1 MYVNLAISLTGDL
14 GLDAELPN
22 PNNFKNISTLGLTDG
37 GTFTDAAKRA
47 YLGCYYL
54 SSASVFLSPS
64 CHLLEISPKCLG
76 LN

>member
-22 PNNFKNISTLGLTDG
+22 PNNFSNISTVGLIDG
-37 GTFTDAAKRA
+37 GVFTDAARRA

-54 SSASVFLSPS
+54 SSA
-64 CHLLEISPKCLG
+64 
-76 LN
+76 

>member
-22 PNNFKNISTLGLTDG
+22 TNNFNSISTVGLIEG
-37 GTFTDAAKRA
+37 GIFTDAARRA

-54 SSASVFLSPS
+54 SSA
-64 CHLLEISPKCLG
+64 
-76 LN
+76 

>member
-22 PNNFKNISTLGLTDG
+22 PNIFSNISTVGLIDG
-37 GTFTDAAKRA
+37 SMFTDASRRA

-54 SSASVFLSPS
+54 SSA
-64 CHLLEISPKCLG
+64 
-76 LN
+76 